1 MSVSSGSGER
11 LFAILDL
18 FTEDRLEWTP
28 QEIMTE
34 LGYTR
39 PTLYRYLRTLKDA
52 GFLTSLPGRG
62 FTLGP
67 RVVELDFL
75 VRRSDPVVEIGR
87 DQVEALA
94 SRYPCSSLLVRYYGK
109 KLLCVHSA
117 CSIPDPR
124 SSYPRGRPM
133 PLARGA
139 ISRAILANLP
149 RRQQKPIITGALED
163 FAEIGIGSSV
173 EDVLDS
179 LRAIRRRGYS
189 IAHGEVTP
197 GVVGIAAPV
206 FDSGRLPIAAL
217 CVTIE
222 ETALKAQGLSE
233 AEVAEN
239 VREAAVEISF
249 ELAELQHDPTEFNDR
264 IPADD
269 RKNSLIAQGEN
280 T

>member
-28 QEIMTE
+28 QEIMAT

-149 RRQQKPIITGALED
+149 RRQQKPIIAEALED
-163 FAEIGIGSSV
+163 FSEIGIGASV
-173 EDVLDS
+173 EEVLDS
-179 LRAIRRRGYS
+179 LRGIRRRGYS
-189 IAHGEVTP
+189 IAYGEVTP

-206 FDSGRLPIAAL
+206 FDAGRLPIAAL
-217 CVTIE
+217 CITIE
-222 ETALKAQGLSE
+222 EATLKDKGLTE
-233 AEVAEN
+233 TQIAES
-239 VREAAVEISF
+239 VREAAAEISF
-249 ELAELQHDPTEFNDR
+249 DLAELQHDPTEINDQK
-264 IPADD
+264 PADG
-269 RKNSLIAQGEN
+269 RTTSSIAQGDN

>member
-28 QEIMTE
+28 QEIMAE

-87 DQVEALA
+87 DQVDMLA
-94 SRYPCSSLLVRYYGK
+94 NRYPCSSLLVRYYGK

-149 RRQQKPIITGALED
+149 RRQQKPIIAGALED
-163 FAEIGIGSSV
+163 FTEIGIGSTV
-173 EDVLDS
+173 ESVLDS
-179 LRAIRRRGYS
+179 MRAIRRRGYS

-217 CVTIE
+217 CITIE
-222 ETALKAQGLSE
+222 QTALEAQGLRE
-233 AEVAEN
+233 TEIAEN
-239 VREAAVEISF
+239 VREAAAEISF
-249 ELAELQHDPTEFNDR
+249 ELAELQHDPTETKDQEPVDSRN
-264 IPADD
+264 
-269 RKNSLIAQGEN
+269 NSLIAQGEN